1 MASNLY
7 GDSSTD
13 IETLRAAIASNTLPK
28 QRLYDESEFAG
39 SESCL
44 VHSFLLLLRR
54 RYCKRYSAQLR
65 CSHQP
70 LEALRETNDYF

>member
-1 MASNLY
+1 MASHLY

-39 SESCL
+39 SEVASLIDFSSCCVEDIAKDT
-44 VHSFLLLLRR
+44 VHNLDVAISR
-54 RYCKRYSAQLR
+54 
-65 CSHQP
+65 
-70 LEALRETNDYF
+70 